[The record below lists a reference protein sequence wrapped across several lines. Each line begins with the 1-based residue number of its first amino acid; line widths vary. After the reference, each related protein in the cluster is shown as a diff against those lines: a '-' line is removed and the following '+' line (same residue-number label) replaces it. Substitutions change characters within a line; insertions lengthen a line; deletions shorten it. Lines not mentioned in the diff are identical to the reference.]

1 VKLVYTATPEA
12 TNLTTEQGN
21 FLRYT
26 NARRVQSTLFD
37 HTNGAATGYSE
48 RLNGGTNE
56 KYGVARSMS
65 VMPGDTI
72 KVQVYAKY
80 ADPNTT
86 NWNQTLTNLMSAIAS
101 NTGGIVV
108 DGGGYSSS
116 TSSFSF
122 GGLVNTGGSS
132 PSSPKAFLNWIIFDR
147 DYNFK
152 DGGFIQVSQ
161 AAKET
166 GTDGPHEKLSKNDIL
181 IKEPGYIY
189 IYLSNEET
197 SPVEVFFDDLNVVQ
211 VKSPVVQTDD
221 YYPFGGEFNT
231 FKRENSTPNQYK
243 FNGGSELQDEL
254 GLEVYLT
261 DYRTYD
267 PWGRLGWWQIDPKV
281 DEYYDESPYNFSHNN
296 PIRYNDPKGDCPP
309 GDMTCLGIGVGFVQ
323 GVVSSVTS
331 TVELMGNLS
340 SPSGQVDLA
349 MGAAAVVQNPGAV
362 VDGAVSSIKETGNTL
377 VNGTDFER
385 GVVIGKGAA
394 IAAEVAGAKGL
405 GSVTK
410 IAETGNAIKT
420 VGKLDGS
427 FSIKNWTGY
436 PGGAKPSGTFRLL
449 EGTEYKNARNL
460 ANETNKGLRASDPTK
475 YAGKQIHEIKPVK
488 FGGSPTD
495 AANKVPLTQPQHAQ
509 YTTFWNNLMRDIKK
523 KP

>member
-152 DGGFIQVSQ
+152 DGGFVQVSQ

-221 YYPFGGEFNT
+221 YYPFGLTFNSYQ
-231 FKRENSTPNQYK
+231 RENSVDQK
-243 FNGGSELQDEL
+243 FKFQGQEHIDDL
-254 GLEVYLT
+254 GLGWDSFKWRNHMPDIGRFFNV
-261 DYRTYD
+261 D
-267 PWGRLGWWQIDPKV
+267 PLAESFYYNSPYAFSENKVTTHIELEGLEAYPINPNSNPLHYMAEGFRQYFDAALSLFSVEGKAFVNTSGNNASVTNGTTTVTQSTSSETSAFIKV
-281 DEYYDESPYNFSHNN
+281 DLSGVMDANNNNEFVAPSNMVESGVKTTVETTSEVTQNLQVGNVPVNVSMSTTLN
-296 PIRYNDPKGDCPP
+296 P
-309 GDMTCLGIGVGFVQ
+309 GDATKKNTAEVSVGVDKGKVE
-323 GVVSSVTS
+323 GKAYINTS
-331 TVELMGNLS
+331 TTTSANGSKQSETSVGVKAQVPVYDDKKRSISIGLQVE
-340 SPSGQVDLA
+340 A
-349 MGAAAVVQNPGAV
+349 TH
-362 VDGAVSSIKETGNTL
+362 K
-377 VNGTDFER
+377 
-385 GVVIGKGAA
+385 
-394 IAAEVAGAKGL
+394 
-405 GSVTK
+405 
-410 IAETGNAIKT
+410 
-420 VGKLDGS
+420 
-427 FSIKNWTGY
+427 
-436 PGGAKPSGTFRLL
+436 
-449 EGTEYKNARNL
+449 
-460 ANETNKGLRASDPTK
+460 
-475 YAGKQIHEIKPVK
+475 H
-488 FGGSPTD
+488 
-495 AANKVPLTQPQHAQ
+495 
-509 YTTFWNNLMRDIKK
+509 
-523 KP
+523 

>member
-1 VKLVYTATPEA
+1 
-12 TNLTTEQGN
+12 
-21 FLRYT
+21 
-26 NARRVQSTLFD
+26 LFD
-37 HTNGAATGYSE
+37 HTNGASTGYSE

-56 KYGVARSMS
+56 KYGVSRSMS

-80 ADPNTT
+80 ADPNNA

-211 VKSPVVQTDD
+211 VKSPVVQMDD
-221 YYPFGGEFNT
+221 YYPFGLTFNSYQ
-231 FKRENSTPNQYK
+231 RENTVHQDYLY
-243 FNGGSELQDEL
+243 GGKEIQDEL
-254 GLEVYLT
+254 S
-261 DYRTYD
+261 
-267 PWGRLGWWQIDPKV
+267 LGWFDFLARQYEPTTGRFLAIDPLADKMRR
-281 DEYYDESPYNFSHNN
+281 YSPYAYSFDN
-296 PIRYNDPKGDCPP
+296 PIRFTDPDGMEAMAADGDPNAKKEKGDDAKEKSRKNVDPP
-309 GDMTCLGIGVGFVQ
+309 KTG
-323 GVVSSVTS
+323 S
-331 TVELMGNLS
+331 GNPEKREKTL
-340 SPSGQVDLA
+340 
-349 MGAAAVVQNPGAV
+349 NPLKA
-362 VDGAVSSIKETGNTL
+362 SFWKE
-377 VNGTDFER
+377 
-385 GVVIGKGAA
+385 IGKGFSQLGKKFVSLFTNPGESWFGDDESVIDDLNDDPKNVNESQTDPMGTGKWMDYGQTNPLFNSKAP
-394 IAAEVAGAKGL
+394 AKG
-405 GSVTK
+405 S
-410 IAETGNAIKT
+410 
-420 VGKLDGS
+420 DGEQ
-427 FSIKNWTGY
+427 IIM
-436 PGGAKPSGTFRLL
+436 
-449 EGTEYKNARNL
+449 TED
-460 ANETNKGLRASDPTK
+460 G
-475 YAGKQIHEIKPVK
+475 Q
-488 FGGSPTD
+488 
-495 AANKVPLTQPQHAQ
+495 TQVVNP
-509 YTTFWNNLMRDIKK
+509 DKK
-523 KP
+523 KLKVTRDTTYSTVTTSDGTMYDQYHVIQNGRDTVDHRAFVSKKRK